1 MIDDRSKLLEERTRK
16 FSVNVIL
23 MVRKIPPDLVS
34 SPIINQLVRAATSI
48 GANYAEAN
56 GASSKSDFRNKI
68 YICKKESIETRYWLK
83 TVLDSNLGKRSDF
96 EALMNEAH
104 ELSLIFSKIAS
115 TLNSKV

>member
-1 MIDDRSKLLEERTRK
+1 MSDDRSRLMEERTRR

-23 MVRKIPPDLVS
+23 LCKKIASNAVS
-34 SPIINQLVRAATSI
+34 APLINQLVRAATSI

-83 TVLDSNLGKRSDF
+83 VIIDAGLERS
-96 EALMNEAH
+96 ENIESLLKESH
-104 ELSLIFSKIAS
+104 ELALIFSKIAS
-115 TLNSKV
+115 TLNSK